1 MGNRNKIL
9 FSLFIL
15 FIIINYSISSF
26 LKPAEVPYEGINS
39 QLSLSENV
47 EVLFDDYGV
56 PGVFAQNDS
65 DMFKVA
71 GYIGAR
77 DRLFQMAFMKYA
89 YKGQLSLVVNDTL
102 FAEDRF
108 LRTLGFE
115 KTAKKTFDK
124 VPPEIMKHLEDTC
137 YGINAYVESL
147 SPSEYPLEFKLLQIK
162 ELPVFEPLDIIALST
177 MMAWELQGG
186 WDSEL
191 FFGAINE
198 QLGPEYLAEI
208 LPAYKKDYVTIASN
222 DVLLKSYQQ
231 FASDTKG
238 LRSLLKTDRHGYG
251 SNAWAVSGSKTVS
264 GKPLLA
270 NDPHL
275 AYNQPPWWY
284 EIRLKSDN
292 FNFGGYGLYGFP
304 LPVIGHNEYIGWGF
318 TNVMTDDMDF
328 YIESLNEDQ
337 TQYYVDGEWRDLLIE
352 EEEITLKS
360 GDIRK
365 ITIRSTHRGPIVSK
379 IHRDAK
385 ALNKA
390 ISFQWTEYDAFD
402 ETTGLFM
409 LAQASN
415 WEEFS
420 EASKMF
426 GAPGQNWTYADKE
439 GNIGWRPSSKVPI
452 RLDAEMLIPFDGTT
466 TKHDWQGYIPFD
478 EMPYSFN
485 PDKGYISNGNNKII
499 GDEYPYYIS
508 RYWADPSRGEQIDR
522 RLRIDAKFDV
532 NDMKSILNDITSPFG
547 QEYAPLFIANYTQGF
562 SAEGDKIYDML
573 KGWDG
578 VESIDSG
585 ATVAFHAVYL
595 QLVQNLFQDELYS
608 FGNDSFDTFYSLKYI
623 RSLAIRKTFDG
634 EATLWVDNV
643 LTDEQ
648 ETLNDIVNKSFH
660 DAHVFL
666 AENYGNPKDL
676 SWGQVHQVTYRHRL
690 DKDPL
695 VKRLINF
702 SVGPYPMAGS
712 GMTPR
717 AASYSVS
724 EPFNVRAGS
733 SMRRVIDFSNFDN
746 GYSILPTGQSGL
758 FRSQHYDDQTDMY
771 NAGKFKPFKFS
782 YDAINDT
789 KSSKLIFKSK

>member
-1 MGNRNKIL
+1 
-9 FSLFIL
+9 
-15 FIIINYSISSF
+15 
-26 LKPAEVPYEGINS
+26 
-39 QLSLSENV
+39 
-47 EVLFDDYGV
+47 
-56 PGVFAQNDS
+56 
-65 DMFKVA
+65 
-71 GYIGAR
+71 
-77 DRLFQMAFMKYA
+77 
-89 YKGQLSLVVNDTL
+89 
-102 FAEDRF
+102 
-108 LRTLGFE
+108 
-115 KTAKKTFDK
+115 
-124 VPPEIMKHLEDTC
+124 
-137 YGINAYVESL
+137 
-147 SPSEYPLEFKLLQIK
+147 
-162 ELPVFEPLDIIALST
+162 
-177 MMAWELQGG
+177 
-186 WDSEL
+186 
-191 FFGAINE
+191 
-198 QLGPEYLAEI
+198 
-208 LPAYKKDYVTIASN
+208 
-222 DVLLKSYQQ
+222 
-231 FASDTKG
+231 
-238 LRSLLKTDRHGYG
+238 
-251 SNAWAVSGSKTVS
+251 
-264 GKPLLA
+264 
-270 NDPHL
+270 
-275 AYNQPPWWY
+275 
-284 EIRLKSDN
+284 
-292 FNFGGYGLYGFP
+292 
-304 LPVIGHNEYIGWGF
+304 
-318 TNVMTDDMDF
+318 
-328 YIESLNEDQ
+328 
-337 TQYYVDGEWRDLLIE
+337 
-352 EEEITLKS
+352 
-360 GDIRK
+360 
-365 ITIRSTHRGPIVSK
+365 
-379 IHRDAK
+379 
-385 ALNKA
+385 
-390 ISFQWTEYDAFD
+390 
-402 ETTGLFM
+402 M

-499 GDEYPYYIS
+499 GDEYSYYIS

-532 NDMKSILNDITSPFG
+532 DDMKSILNDITSPFG

-608 FGNDSFDTFYSLKYI
+608 FGDDSFDTFYSLKYI
-623 RSLAIRKTFDG
+623 RSLAIRKVFDG

-643 LTDEQ
+643 VTEKK

>member
-15 FIIINYSISSF
+15 FIIINYSINSF
-26 LKPAEVPYEGINS
+26 LKPVEVFYEGINS
-39 QLSLSENV
+39 QLSLSEDV
-47 EVLFDDYGV
+47 EVFFDDYGV
-56 PGVFAQNDS
+56 PSVFAENDS

-208 LPAYKKDYVTIASN
+208 LPAYKKDYVTIASY

-264 GKPLLA
+264 GQPLLA

-758 FRSQHYDDQTDMY
+758 FRSQHYDDQTEMY
-771 NAGKFKPFKFS
+771 NAGEFKPFKFS

>member
-1 MGNRNKIL
+1 
-9 FSLFIL
+9 
-15 FIIINYSISSF
+15 
-26 LKPAEVPYEGINS
+26 
-39 QLSLSENV
+39 
-47 EVLFDDYGV
+47 
-56 PGVFAQNDS
+56 
-65 DMFKVA
+65 
-71 GYIGAR
+71 
-77 DRLFQMAFMKYA
+77 MKYA

-208 LPAYKKDYVTIASN
+208 LPAYKKDYVTIASY

-264 GKPLLA
+264 GQPLLA

-648 ETLNDIVNKSFH
+648 ETLKDIVNKSFH

-666 AENYGNPKDL
+666 AENYGNPKEL

-758 FRSQHYDDQTDMY
+758 FRSQHYDDQTEMY
-771 NAGKFKPFKFS
+771 NAGEFKPFKFS